1 MFFILYFL
9 VMFNESFD
17 NVRPSEERTSRV
29 AISEDMLKAVLNCY
43 EYFCNNENRYVT
55 LNETAR
61 ALKLCDCSVE
71 LFQNFNSRDHEQF
84 VQKTAPTVDV
94 IYEKVKDI
102 LLERVINLLTDD
114 LLFIICQKNLVLNFK
129 KQIIERYLWRCPVKL
144 LGDGNICKKLKNYK
158 QKIMQL
164 ST

>member
-1 MFFILYFL
+1 MFKEFWRPWEK
-9 VMFNESFD
+9 ESFD

-114 LLFIICQKNLVLNFK
+114 LLFIICQKKLGFEFQKTDNRKVFMEMPSK
-129 KQIIERYLWRCPVKL
+129 GAWRWEYLLK
-144 LGDGNICKKLKNYK
+144 IKKL
-158 QKIMQL
+158 
-164 ST
+164 

>member
-1 MFFILYFL
+1 MFKEFWRPWEK
-9 VMFNESFD
+9 ESFD

-84 VQKTAPTVDV
+84 VQKTSPTVDV

-114 LLFIICQKNLVLNFK
+114 LLFIICQKKLGFEFQKTDNRKVFMEMPSK
-129 KQIIERYLWRCPVKL
+129 VAWRWEYLQK
-144 LGDGNICKKLKNYK
+144 IKKL
-158 QKIMQL
+158 
-164 ST
+164 

>member
-1 MFFILYFL
+1 MFKEFWRPWEK
-9 VMFNESFD
+9 ESFD

-84 VQKTAPTVDV
+84 VLKTAPTVDV

-114 LLFIICQKNLVLNFK
+114 LLFIICQKKLGFEFQKTDNRKVFMEMPSK
-129 KQIIERYLWRCPVKL
+129 VAWRWEYLQK
-144 LGDGNICKKLKNYK
+144 IKKL
-158 QKIMQL
+158 
-164 ST
+164 

>member
-1 MFFILYFL
+1 MFKEFWRPWEK
-9 VMFNESFD
+9 ESFD

-114 LLFIICQKNLVLNFK
+114 LLFIICQKKLGFEFQKTDNRKVFMK
-129 KQIIERYLWRCPVKL
+129 MPSKVAWRWEYLQK
-144 LGDGNICKKLKNYK
+144 IKKL
-158 QKIMQL
+158 
-164 ST
+164 

>member
-1 MFFILYFL
+1 MFKEFWRPWEK
-9 VMFNESFD
+9 ESFD

-43 EYFCNNENRYVT
+43 KYFCNNENRYVT

-114 LLFIICQKNLVLNFK
+114 LLFIICQKKLGFEFQKTDNRKVFMEMPSK
-129 KQIIERYLWRCPVKL
+129 VAWRWEYLQK
-144 LGDGNICKKLKNYK
+144 IKKL
-158 QKIMQL
+158 
-164 ST
+164 

>member
-1 MFFILYFL
+1 MFKEFWRPWEK
-9 VMFNESFD
+9 ESFD

-114 LLFIICQKNLVLNFK
+114 LLFIICQKKLGFEFQKTDNRKVFMEMPSKVAWRL
-129 KQIIERYLWRCPVKL
+129 EYLQK
-144 LGDGNICKKLKNYK
+144 IKKL
-158 QKIMQL
+158 
-164 ST
+164 

>member
-1 MFFILYFL
+1 MFKEFWRPWEK
-9 VMFNESFD
+9 ESFD

-84 VQKTAPTVDV
+84 VQKTAPTVNV

-114 LLFIICQKNLVLNFK
+114 LLFIICQKKLGFEFQKTDNRKVFMEMPSK
-129 KQIIERYLWRCPVKL
+129 VAWRWEYLQK
-144 LGDGNICKKLKNYK
+144 IKKL
-158 QKIMQL
+158 
-164 ST
+164 

>member
-1 MFFILYFL
+1 MFKEFWRPLEK
-9 VMFNESFD
+9 ESFD

-114 LLFIICQKNLVLNFK
+114 LLFIICQKKLGFEFQKTDNRKVFMEMPSK
-129 KQIIERYLWRCPVKL
+129 VAWRWEYLQK
-144 LGDGNICKKLKNYK
+144 IKKL
-158 QKIMQL
+158 
-164 ST
+164 

>member
-1 MFFILYFL
+1 MFKEFWRPWEK
-9 VMFNESFD
+9 ESFD

-114 LLFIICQKNLVLNFK
+114 LLFIKCQKKLGFEFQKTDNRKVFMEMPSK
-129 KQIIERYLWRCPVKL
+129 VAWRWEYLQK
-144 LGDGNICKKLKNYK
+144 IKKL
-158 QKIMQL
+158 
-164 ST
+164 

>member
-1 MFFILYFL
+1 MFKEFWRPWEK
-9 VMFNESFD
+9 ESFD

-114 LLFIICQKNLVLNFK
+114 LLFIICQKKLGFEFQKTDNRKVFMEMPSK
-129 KQIIERYLWRCPVKL
+129 VAWRWEYLQK
-144 LGDGNICKKLKNYK
+144 IKKL
-158 QKIMQL
+158 
-164 ST
+164 

>member
-1 MFFILYFL
+1 MFKEFWRPWE
-9 VMFNESFD
+9 NESFD

-114 LLFIICQKNLVLNFK
+114 LLFIICQKKLGFEFQKTDNRKVFMEMPSK
-129 KQIIERYLWRCPVKL
+129 VAWRWEYLQK
-144 LGDGNICKKLKNYK
+144 IKKL
-158 QKIMQL
+158 
-164 ST
+164 

>member
-1 MFFILYFL
+1 MFKEFWRPWE
-9 VMFNESFD
+9 MESFD

-114 LLFIICQKNLVLNFK
+114 LLFIICQKKLGFEFQKTDNRKVFMEMPSK
-129 KQIIERYLWRCPVKL
+129 VAWRWEYLQK
-144 LGDGNICKKLKNYK
+144 IKKL
-158 QKIMQL
+158 
-164 ST
+164 

>member
-1 MFFILYFL
+1 MFKEFWRPWE
-9 VMFNESFD
+9 NESFD

-114 LLFIICQKNLVLNFK
+114 LLFIICQKKLGFEFQKTDNRKVFMK
-129 KQIIERYLWRCPVKL
+129 MPSKVAWRWEYLQK
-144 LGDGNICKKLKNYK
+144 IKKL
-158 QKIMQL
+158 
-164 ST
+164 

>member
-1 MFFILYFL
+1 MQ
-9 VMFNESFD
+9 
-17 NVRPSEERTSRV
+17 RT
-29 AISEDMLKAVLNCY
+29 VLNCY

-84 VQKTAPTVDV
+84 VLKTAPTVDV

-114 LLFIICQKNLVLNFK
+114 LLFIICQKKLGFEFQKTDNRKVFMEMPSK
-129 KQIIERYLWRCPVKL
+129 VAWRWEYLQK
-144 LGDGNICKKLKNYK
+144 IKKL
-158 QKIMQL
+158 
-164 ST
+164 

>member
-1 MFFILYFL
+1 MFKEFWRPWEK
-9 VMFNESFD
+9 ESFD

-84 VQKTAPTVDV
+84 IQKTAPTVDV

-114 LLFIICQKNLVLNFK
+114 LLFIICQKKLGFEFQKTDNRKVFMEMPSK
-129 KQIIERYLWRCPVKL
+129 VAWRWEYLQK
-144 LGDGNICKKLKNYK
+144 IKKL
-158 QKIMQL
+158 
-164 ST
+164 

>member
-1 MFFILYFL
+1 MFKEFWRPWEK
-9 VMFNESFD
+9 ESFD

-114 LLFIICQKNLVLNFK
+114 LLFIICQKKLGFEFQKTENRKVFMEMPSK
-129 KQIIERYLWRCPVKL
+129 VAWRWEYLQK
-144 LGDGNICKKLKNYK
+144 IKKL
-158 QKIMQL
+158 
-164 ST
+164 

>member
-1 MFFILYFL
+1 MFKEFWRPWEK
-9 VMFNESFD
+9 ESFD

-71 LFQNFNSRDHEQF
+71 LFRNFNSRDHEQF

-102 LLERVINLLTDD
+102 LLERVINLLTDN
-114 LLFIICQKNLVLNFK
+114 LLFIICQKKLGFEFQKTDNRKVFMEMPSK
-129 KQIIERYLWRCPVKL
+129 VAWRWEYLQK
-144 LGDGNICKKLKNYK
+144 IKKL
-158 QKIMQL
+158 
-164 ST
+164 

>member
-1 MFFILYFL
+1 MFKEFWRPWEK
-9 VMFNESFD
+9 ESFD

-114 LLFIICQKNLVLNFK
+114 LLFIICQKKLGFEFQKIDNRKVFMEMPSK
-129 KQIIERYLWRCPVKL
+129 VAWRWEYLQK
-144 LGDGNICKKLKNYK
+144 IKKL
-158 QKIMQL
+158 
-164 ST
+164 

>member
-1 MFFILYFL
+1 MFKEFWRPWEK
-9 VMFNESFD
+9 ESFD

-114 LLFIICQKNLVLNFK
+114 LLFIICQKKLGFEFQKTDNPKVFMEMPSK
-129 KQIIERYLWRCPVKL
+129 VAWRWEYLQK
-144 LGDGNICKKLKNYK
+144 IKKL
-158 QKIMQL
+158 
-164 ST
+164 